1 MQMCPECSADNSER
15 ARFCIRCGA
24 PLRGLLGFGTVLKGR
39 YKVVRVLG
47 CGGMGAVYLAFDAR
61 ANDAPVA
68 VKENL
73 DDSPEAQQQ
82 FDSEARILMRLRHP
96 NLPQVRDYFIERNGR
111 RYIVMD
117 FIAGEDLETIVR
129 VHGPLPVQKVLYIA
143 DRIAGAVEYLHDQDP
158 PVIHRD
164 IKPSNIKL
172 TPNGEPVL
180 VDFGIAKFYRPGQRT
195 VAGARAVSPGFSP
208 VEQYGHGTT
217 DQRSDIYAFG
227 ATLYYILTGV
237 VPPEAIERAAGATD
251 KLIPVRSINPNV
263 PPHVDKAIWMAM
275 RVRPDERIKSMREF
289 RLALQGKLPL
299 KISPPK
305 AAASQR
311 AHREAQ
317 SHQVG
322 QVGQPPVGASQP
334 QVHQRAQ
341 PQAHQR
347 PQPQPVASQGAQQQL
362 QDVYPIGIPKEVLSV
377 GPPANQYVRIAAFIV
392 DLAVLIPTLY
402 VVAIGTWGLGCI
414 VMSGIYGPENFVI
427 NEAGFAPYAWRVVIG
442 GFLLYRFL
450 SHWWWGQTMG
460 KSLFKLRIVTESG
473 AHPSFLRI
481 LVREIAFAL
490 SALPCML
497 ISIAVL
503 ALTPT
508 KQSLHDVFVNTFVV
522 HYEGDEEEEDNL

>member
-15 ARFCIRCGA
+15 AKFCVRCGV

-47 CGGMGAVYLAFDAR
+47 CGGMGAVYLAFDSR
-61 ANDAPVA
+61 ANDAPAA

-73 DDSPEAQQQ
+73 DQSPEAQQQ
-82 FDSEARILMRLRHP
+82 FSREAQILMKLRHP
-96 NLPQVRDYFIERNGR
+96 NLPRVKDYFVERNGR
-111 RYIVMD
+111 QYIVMD
-117 FIAGEDLETIVR
+117 YIAGEDLETIVR
-129 VHGPLPVQKVLYIA
+129 RHGPLPVQKVLHIA
-143 DRIAGAVEYLHDQDP
+143 DRIADAVQYLHEQNP

-172 TPNGEPVL
+172 TPNGEPAL

-208 VEQYGHGTT
+208 IEQYGHGTT

-263 PPHVDKAIWMAM
+263 PPHVDRAIWMAM

-299 KISPPK
+299 KVSPPK
-305 AAASQR
+305 VAVPQRAHEMAQSQR
-311 AHREAQ
+311 AGSSPHPAGPSQQRIQQPAQ
-317 SHQVG
+317 QKPV
-322 QVGQPPVGASQP
+322 PPQDMK
-334 QVHQRAQ
+334 
-341 PQAHQR
+341 
-347 PQPQPVASQGAQQQL
+347 QQQL
-362 QDVYPIGIPKEVLSV
+362 QDAVAVGIPQEVLSV
-377 GPPANQYVRIAAFIV
+377 GYPANWYIRVAAFLI
-392 DLAVLIPTLY
+392 DLIVLIPALY
-402 VVAIGTWGLGCI
+402 IVAIGTWGLGQI
-414 VMSGIYGPENFVI
+414 ITGVIYGPENMVI
-427 NEAGFAPYAWRVVIG
+427 NEAGFGRFAWIVVVG

-460 KSLFKLRIVTESG
+460 KSLFKLCIVTEKG
-473 AHPSFLRI
+473 AHPSFFRVLLRE
-481 LVREIAFAL
+481 LVF
-490 SALPCML
+490 SMLPCML
-497 ISIAVL
+497 ISITALV
-503 ALTPT
+503 LTPT
-508 KQSLHDVFVNTFVV
+508 RQSLHDIFANTFVV
-522 HYEGDEEEEDNL
+522 RYEDEGSEEHPS